1 MQAILY
7 LWYWQ
12 LTGESFDCFT
22 SLSVDTRL
30 DSALLRH
37 GSALAPHTETVAKAM
52 VCCDRCHLDGL
63 IKRTSPCPVHLARSI
78 TVTSTGLR
86 LDL

>member
-22 SLSVDTRL
+22 SLSVDVRL

-37 GSALAPHTETVAKAM
+37 GSALAPHAETVAKAM

-78 TVTSTGLR
+78 TVTSAGLR